1 MNYFEVLG
9 LSIEELAGQNEA
21 TIAKRVDEAHKEL
34 YSKTIGAYANIP
46 RPDGRT
52 QQQWQSCLNDAKN
65 TLLDPAKRRKHIAEL
80 TEPFAESSPPE
91 ELTEPSAES
100 SPPEELTEPSAESS
114 PTDTERNFQ
123 TQLLLGSVGGI
134 IVVSLLGL
142 ASVISLVVI
151 GFAAY
156 MAVIW
161 YRRGGKG
168 VQQEWHK
175 VMQFKQPLKEVAA
188 KIWANRTHRIIAIS
202 LLVLF
207 VLMAC

>member
-1 MNYFEVLG
+1 MNAFEVLG

-34 YSKTIGAYANIP
+34 YSKTMGAYANIP
-46 RPDGRT
+46 RSDGRT

-80 TEPFAESSPPE
+80 TEP
-91 ELTEPSAES
+91 SAES
-100 SPPEELTEPSAESS
+100 SPPEELTEPSAESPPEELTEPSSESS
-114 PTDTERNFQ
+114 PTGTESNLQ

-142 ASVISLVVI
+142 ASVILLAVV
-151 GFAAY
+151 GCAAY

-175 VMQFKQPLKEVAA
+175 VVQFKQPLKEVAA
-188 KIWANRTHRIIAIS
+188 EIWANRTHRIIAIS
-202 LLVLF
+202 ILVLF

>member
-1 MNYFEVLG
+1 MNAFEVLG

-21 TIAKRVDEAHKEL
+21 TIAKRVNEAHKEL
-34 YSKTIGAYANIP
+34 YSKTMGAYANIP

-65 TLLDPAKRRKHIAEL
+65 TLLNPAKRRKHILEL
-80 TEPFAESSPPE
+80 AESSPPE

-100 SPPEELTEPSAESS
+100 SPEELTEPSSESS
-114 PTDTERNFQ
+114 PTGTESNLQ

-142 ASVISLVVI
+142 ASVILLAVV
-151 GFAAY
+151 GCAAY

-175 VMQFKQPLKEVAA
+175 VVQFKQPLKEVAA
-188 KIWANRTHRIIAIS
+188 EIWANRTHRIIAIS
-202 LLVLF
+202 ILVLF